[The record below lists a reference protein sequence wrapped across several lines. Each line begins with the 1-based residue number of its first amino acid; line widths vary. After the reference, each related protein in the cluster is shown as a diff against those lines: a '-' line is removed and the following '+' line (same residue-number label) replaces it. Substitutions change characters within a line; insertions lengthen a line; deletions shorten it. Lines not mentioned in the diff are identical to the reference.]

1 MKIITQKIS
10 LPEQNIELFIRREDL
25 IHPYISG
32 NKFRKLKY
40 NLIEA
45 KKQKFDTILTFGG
58 AYSNHV
64 AATAFAANQNGFKSI
79 GVIRGDELVDKIDEN
94 PTLSFAK
101 AHGMVF
107 KFVSRES
114 YQTKTELHFL
124 KSLEVEFGHFYL
136 LPEGCANDLAVKGCE
151 EILTSND
158 AIYDYICTCVGTGG
172 TIAGIV
178 NSSFSH
184 QKILGFPALKGSFLQ
199 KDICNFAVNSNWQL
213 INDYHFGGYAKV
225 TTELIDFMNSFFC
238 QHSILLDPIYTSK
251 MVFGVLDL
259 IKNNYFPVNSRILL
273 IHTGGLQGIDGMN
286 IKLKNKNATT
296 IKTSF

>member
-1 MKIITQKIS
+1 M
-10 LPEQNIELFIRREDL
+10 LEQNVELFIRREDL

-45 KKQKFDTILTFGG
+45 KKQNFATILTFGG
-58 AYSNHV
+58 AFSNHI

-94 PTLSFAK
+94 PTLAFAK
-101 AHGMVF
+101 RQGMIF
-107 KFVSRES
+107 KFISRDD
-114 YQTKTELHFL
+114 YNFKTEPHFI
-124 KSLEVEFGHFYL
+124 KNLEAEFGRFYL
-136 LPEGCANDLAVKGCE
+136 LPEGGANDLAVKGCE
-151 EILTSND
+151 EILTSTD

-184 QKILGFPALKGSFLQ
+184 QKILGFPALKGDFLQ
-199 KDICNFAVNSNWQL
+199 KDICKFAVNSNWEL
-213 INDYHFGGYAKV
+213 VNDYHFGGYAKV
-225 TTELIDFMNSFFC
+225 NAELINFMNSFFC
-238 QHSILLDPIYTSK
+238 QHRILLDPIYTAK

-259 IKNNYFPVNSRILL
+259 IQKNYFVDNSKILL
-273 IHTGGLQGIDGMN
+273 IHTGGLQGIEGMN
-286 IKLKNKNATT
+286 IKLKQKNATT
-296 IKTSF
+296 IKTVL